1 MALIAIVDDSRLA
14 RTFNAA
20 ALKKLGHDLVQ
31 IDPTSMGEV
40 LTVLREKKPDLL
52 LMDYLMPN
60 CPGPKLVRAC
70 HEDSA
75 LAGMKIVLLTAHHED
90 EVHEGLEKLGVQLV
104 LHKPVDPKA
113 IEEIVSRLLGA

>member
-20 ALKKLGHDLVQ
+20 ALKKLGHELLEV
-31 IDPTSMGEV
+31 DPASMGEV
-40 LTVLREKKPDLL
+40 LAVLREHKPDLL

-70 HEDSA
+70 HEDPA
-75 LAGMKIVLLTAHHED
+75 LEGMKIVLLTAHRED
-90 EVHEGLEKLGVQLV
+90 DIQDGLEKLGVQRI
-104 LHKPVDPKA
+104 LHKPVDPQT
-113 IEEIVSRLLGA
+113 IQEVVSHLLDA

>member
-1 MALIAIVDDSRLA
+1 MIAIVDDSRLA

-20 ALKKLGHDLVQ
+20 ALKKLGHDLVEV
-31 IDPTSMGEV
+31 DPTSMGDV
-40 LTVLREKKPDLL
+40 LAVLREKKPDLM

-75 LAGMKIVLLTAHHED
+75 LGSMKIVLLTAHHED
-90 EVHEGLEKLGVQLV
+90 DVHDGLEKLGVQRI

-113 IEEIVSRLLGA
+113 IEEAISHLLSD

>member
-20 ALKKLGHDLVQ
+20 ALKKLGHDLLE
-31 IDPTSMGEV
+31 IDPTSMGDV
-40 LTVLREKKPDLL
+40 LTVLRERKPDLL

-70 HEDSA
+70 HEDKN
-75 LAGMKIVLLTAHHED
+75 LEGMKIALLTAHHED
-90 EVHEGLEKLGVQLV
+90 DIHDGLEKLGVQCV
-104 LHKPVDPKA
+104 LHKPVDPKS
-113 IEEIVSRLLGA
+113 IEEAIANLLGS

>member
-20 ALKKLGHDLVQ
+20 ALKKLGHDLVEL
-31 IDPTSMGEV
+31 DPTSMGDV
-40 LTVLREKKPDLL
+40 LAVLRERKPDLL

-70 HEDSA
+70 HEDAA
-75 LAGMKIVLLTAHHED
+75 LEGMKIILLTAHRED
-90 EVHEGLEKLGVQLV
+90 DVQDGLEKLGVQRI
-104 LHKPVDPKA
+104 LHKPVDPQA
-113 IEEIVSRLLGA
+113 IQEAVSHLLGG